1 MGWFILFYLVDLLTL
16 NPHMM
21 SFTNNPE
28 VLQTL
33 PSKIAYTQPCSFSFS
48 FHEYED
54 QVKAYFLDRSSNTAF
69 KWDTERLKKRFE
81 IACKQVERFILLQ
94 EEQ

>member
-1 MGWFILFYLVDLLTL
+1 
-16 NPHMM
+16 M

-28 VLQTL
+28 VFQTR
-33 PSKIAYTQPCSFSFS
+33 PSKIAYPQPGSFSFS

-54 QVKAYFLDRSSNTAF
+54 QVKAYFSDRSSNTTF
-69 KWDTERLKKRFE
+69 KWDTEKLKKRFE
-81 IACKQVERFILLQ
+81 IACKQVERFLLLQ